1 MAEIYYFSKVLLNGG
16 WQFIVGRR
24 ERDWLAKQI
33 EISLVE
39 LACLKNRDE
48 GVD

>member
-16 WQFIVGRR
+16 WRLIGGWGEGGGLARVVG
-24 ERDWLAKQI
+24 AV

-39 LACLKNRDE
+39 FD
-48 GVD
+48 